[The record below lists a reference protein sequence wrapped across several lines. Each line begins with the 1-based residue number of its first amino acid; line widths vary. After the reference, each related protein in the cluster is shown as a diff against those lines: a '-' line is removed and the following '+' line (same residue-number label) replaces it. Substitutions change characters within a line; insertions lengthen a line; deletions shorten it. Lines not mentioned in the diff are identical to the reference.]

1 MLLANIIWGLNAP
14 IAKTVLAEFTALSVT
29 TFRMVGAA
37 ITFWIFSLF
46 LPKEHVNPKDLLK
59 MIYAEGVGVVI
70 KEGLFKKGM

>member
-1 MLLANIIWGLNAP
+1 MVTYKHSIKGHLVMLLANIIWGLNAP

-46 LPKEHVNPKDLLK
+46 LPKEHVNPKDLLNQ
-59 MIYAEGVGVVI
+59 IGRAHV
-70 KEGLFKKGM
+70 